1 MSEKEPMPHNPS
13 RSTPPHIL
21 TLVLAT
27 SCGALATNVFLPSLP
42 AIARHYDADYSI
54 VQLAVSLYLAA
65 TAVLQLGIG
74 PASDRFGRRPVMIV
88 CFVVFLI
95 GSVAAIFAP
104 TVEALLA
111 ARVLQAFAAAGMVL
125 SRAIVRDTVDTDD
138 AASKIG
144 YITMGMSVVPMVAPL
159 IGGILDE
166 LYGWQSTF
174 LFTLGFGVVALVV
187 IVADLRETNH
197 HRARSM
203 MAQVGAYP
211 QLFRSRRFWG
221 YTLTAAFTSG
231 TFFAFLGGGPYVA
244 TEILGMRPSEYGL
257 YFGVVSIGYMV
268 GNFLSGRYSRM
279 IGINTMMLVG
289 NVAAAAGMASSLIL
303 IGIGYDHPLSL
314 FGMVAFVGLGN
325 GMTLPNANAG
335 IVSVRPH
342 LAGGASGLGGALQI
356 GGGAALSMVSG
367 AILGPET
374 GAAPLVW
381 LMMITSLA
389 GVVATFYVI
398 HVARIAGEI

>member
-1 MSEKEPMPHNPS
+1 
-13 RSTPPHIL
+13 
-21 TLVLAT
+21 
-27 SCGALATNVFLPSLP
+27 
-42 AIARHYDADYSI
+42 
-54 VQLAVSLYLAA
+54 
-65 TAVLQLGIG
+65 
-74 PASDRFGRRPVMIV
+74 
-88 CFVVFLI
+88 
-95 GSVAAIFAP
+95 
-104 TVEALLA
+104 
-111 ARVLQAFAAAGMVL
+111 
-125 SRAIVRDTVDTDD
+125 
-138 AASKIG
+138 
-144 YITMGMSVVPMVAPL
+144 
-159 IGGILDE
+159 
-166 LYGWQSTF
+166 
-174 LFTLGFGVVALVV
+174 
-187 IVADLRETNH
+187 
-197 HRARSM
+197 
-203 MAQVGAYP
+203 
-211 QLFRSRRFWG
+211 
-221 YTLTAAFTSG
+221 
-231 TFFAFLGGGPYVA
+231 
-244 TEILGMRPSEYGL
+244 
-257 YFGVVSIGYMV
+257 
-268 GNFLSGRYSRM
+268 
-279 IGINTMMLVG
+279 MMLVG